1 MSRMINAYVTENGEA
16 PNGKS
21 PAVWVDYDALAGQA
35 AAGPQGPQ
43 GAAGVAGATGAPG
56 PKGDKGDQGLQGPA
70 GEPGAAGPAGA
81 AGAKGPK
88 GDKGDTGPQGPA
100 GEIPASWI
108 VERDKLVETLAEFAN
123 RISALEARVASIEV
137 KT

>member
-1 MSRMINAYVTENGEA
+1 MINAYVTENGEA

-21 PAVWVDYDALAGQA
+21 PAVWVDYDAIAVQA
-35 AAGPQGPQ
+35 VTGPQGPQ
-43 GAAGVAGATGAPG
+43 GAAGAPG
-56 PKGDKGDQGLQGPA
+56 PKGEKGDKGDIGPA

-81 AGAKGPK
+81 TGAKGPK

-100 GEIPASWI
+100 GEIPASWLI
-108 VERDKLVETLAEFAN
+108 ERDKLVETLAEFAN